1 MALTFIG
8 LVLEVLGVLG
18 VLWWAMRGYQ
28 RAARAL
34 ASDPPGFLHERYVHD
49 SLGQRSIAALQD
61 EVDTLKGAIKNE
73 VNAALYEVHK
83 SRVAEVR
90 SALQEQR
97 RSNRAAIAS
106 AGAIVIGG
114 VLQAIASWPW

>member
-8 LVLEVLGVLG
+8 LILEVMGVVG
-18 VLWWAMRGYQ
+18 VLWWAVRGYR
-28 RAARAL
+28 RAAQAL
-34 ASDPPGFLHERYVHD
+34 SADPPGFLHERYVHD
-49 SLGQRSIAALQD
+49 SLGQRSPADLQA

-83 SRVAEVR
+83 SRAADVR
-90 SALQEQR
+90 SAFQEQR
-97 RSNRAAIAS
+97 RANAAAIAS

-114 VLQAIASWPW
+114 LLQAVGSWPW

>member
-8 LVLEVLGVLG
+8 LVLEVLGVVG
-18 VLWWAMRGYQ
+18 VLWWAIRGYQ

-34 ASDPPGFLHERYVHD
+34 ATDPAGFLHERYAHD

-73 VNAALYEVHK
+73 VSAALYEVHK
-83 SRVAEVR
+83 SRVADVR
-90 SALQEQR
+90 STLQDQR
-97 RSNRAAIAS
+97 RSNGAAIVS
-106 AGAIVIGG
+106 AGEIVLGG
-114 VLQAIASWPW
+114 VLQAMASWPW